1 MSICKRNDRYSF
13 RVYVYDHDRGKN
25 RQIERR
31 GFLTKKEAKIAEA
44 KFLSDYE
51 MNNSLKKHVLS
62 FETVFEYYFT
72 QKSKQWKETTI
83 FDLRLILTKRI
94 LEYFKNHDISK
105 ITTSHINAWRNDL
118 NGKGYAQKYKN
129 KLLTHLKGIFEVAHS
144 EFNLSKN
151 IMANEPP
158 FKDYELIHEK
168 ESIKRIYTEDE
179 FKKYQ
184 SVISNNMYELFFTL
198 LFYTGLRI
206 GEIRAIK
213 WKDLNRDAGSIIINK
228 QVTNKTKNKKA
239 IEINPKTSS
248 SVREV
253 YYPIAHI
260 EHLIKKYENEC
271 NVKNC
276 DLRDFYIF
284 GGKIPLAETT
294 IRRKNDL
301 HASKSGLDRIKIHDF
316 RHSYI
321 TMCYNKNLDV
331 LTTKDQVG
339 HSSIKTTLDIYTT
352 LDHKQ
357 RQLNIKN
364 AFDEK

>member
-13 RVYVYDHDRGKN
+13 RVYVYDHDKGKN

-31 GFLTKKEAKIAEA
+31 GFLTKKEAKLAEA

-51 MNNSLKKHVLS
+51 MNNSIKKHVLS
-62 FETVFEYYFT
+62 FEKVFDYYFT
-72 QKSKQWKETTI
+72 QKSKQWK
-83 FDLRLILTKRI
+83 
-94 LEYFKNHDISK
+94 
-105 ITTSHINAWRNDL
+105 
-118 NGKGYAQKYKN
+118 
-129 KLLTHLKGIFEVAHS
+129 
-144 EFNLSKN
+144 
-151 IMANEPP
+151 
-158 FKDYELIHEK
+158 
-168 ESIKRIYTEDE
+168 
-179 FKKYQ
+179 
-184 SVISNNMYELFFTL
+184 
-198 LFYTGLRI
+198 
-206 GEIRAIK
+206 
-213 WKDLNRDAGSIIINK
+213 DLNREAGSIIINK

-271 NVKNC
+271 NVKKC

-284 GGKIPLAETT
+284 GCKIPLAETT

-301 HASKSGLDRIKIHDF
+301 YASKSGLHRIKIHDF

-357 RQLNIKN
+357 RQLNIKK
-364 AFDEK
+364 AFMAVDEK